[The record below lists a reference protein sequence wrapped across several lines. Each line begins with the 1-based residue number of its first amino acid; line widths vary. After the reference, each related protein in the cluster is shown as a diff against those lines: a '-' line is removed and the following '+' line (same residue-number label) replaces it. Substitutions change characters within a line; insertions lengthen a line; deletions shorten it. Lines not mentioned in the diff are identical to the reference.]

1 MRLATVASILAAL
14 LVTAAGSAMA
24 VAAESDGAPVVK
36 IEPRVLERSL
46 FSRPYQTVV
55 ITGTCP
61 EKCEVVVKVISPTRD
76 FKLNKAGKSLG
87 FVWVPSG
94 HAEVTEIPVM
104 YAVLSSAK
112 ISSIL
117 SPAEQ
122 ERAGLCPDFR
132 DVYQQAKIR
141 FEKDPPRDERA
152 STSQRIR
159 SRIDQ
164 NIHRRRAL
172 SVPGRGRKD
181 GLPYVYGPA
190 GLSCQCPSG

>member
-1 MRLATVASILAAL
+1 MRLATAGILVAL
-14 LVTAAGSAMA
+14 LVTAAASGMA
-24 VAAESDGAPVVK
+24 VAAGSAAGPVVK

-46 FSRPYQTVV
+46 FSKPYQTSV
-55 ITGTCP
+55 ITGSCP
-61 EKCEVVVKVISPTRD
+61 EGSEVVIKVISPTRD

-132 DVYQQAKIR
+132 DVYQQAKIK
-141 FEKDPPRDERA
+141 FEKDPPRGEIARL
-152 STSQRIR
+152 
-159 SRIDQ
+159 
-164 NIHRRRAL
+164 HREYVSGLVKMFSGRRVV

-181 GLPYVYGPA
+181 RVPCV
-190 GLSCQCPSG
+190 